1 MKASAHIMFHNKII
15 IRQTQVKN
23 IISLR
28 QITNLAAGVLFVA
41 DEIVQQLVAERRA
54 LTDDKYDDDDDHD
67 QSQVLLTLVSRQVA
81 TNW

>member
-1 MKASAHIMFHNKII
+1 MI

-54 LTDDKYDDDDDHD
+54 LTDDEYDDDDDHD

>member
-1 MKASAHIMFHNKII
+1 MI

>member
-1 MKASAHIMFHNKII
+1 LS
-15 IRQTQVKN
+15 
-23 IISLR
+23 

-67 QSQVLLTLVSRQVA
+67 QSQVLFTLVSRQVA
-81 TNW
+81 TDR